1 MARTR
6 ILLPFIKN
14 PIMSQENAG
23 KIAFTFPLPN
33 RKIQIYQ
40 AFAYGILL
48 LNLLM
53 LSMVLAK
60 GGSYL
65 MQAGIQLGVW
75 LILLLLDIRNHKKGK
90 QLFPIGIL
98 MLAYGVFWIRYGVNW
113 AFAANVLLWFLY
125 TISKR
130 KLIIYFH
137 EHLVEYPSF
146 PKKSI
151 PWSDLNNVMLKDDIL
166 TIDCKNNKIYQH
178 NIQDSEQFAD
188 EIEFNEFCGKHLT
201 K

>member
-1 MARTR
+1 
-6 ILLPFIKN
+6 
-14 PIMSQENAG
+14 MSQENAG